1 MLVAWS
7 SWDCHT
13 CKYTAGAASVPR
25 RTLEERLDEGA
36 TAPPWSHIRGAPKRK
51 GVAQHRGDACVCVNA
66 RVFVFCGSLL
76 FRGCGCC
83 NCLPGSL
90 GWSQVAGGEQ
100 FVLARMVFVGLLSWS
115 LDFDLSLVRGGNPK
129 RDLT

>member
-1 MLVAWS
+1 MKELQHLLGRTS
-7 SWDCHT
+7 
-13 CKYTAGAASVPR
+13 GALPSEKELR
-25 RTLEERLDEGA
+25 SIGA
-36 TAPPWSHIRGAPKRK
+36 MP
-51 GVAQHRGDACVCVNA
+51 VCVCVNA